1 MRAASM
7 KTGLEF
13 PARGPGWLNAGLVAM
28 LLLLAGG
35 APLAAG
41 RDWTPLDRGRA
52 LEQTRSPQND
62 QRRLAYGRL
71 AEIGTMEDV
80 PVLLA
85 ALWDEEEL
93 IRGMAEISVWGIWMR
108 AGDSNVD
115 PLFQAGIALITLNE
129 PQAAIEKL
137 NDVITLRPEFA
148 EAWNRRGDAWDQA
161 GDDARALADYL
172 RAIDLNP
179 YHFGALESCGRI
191 WFERRDNR
199 KAAEY
204 FRRAVEI
211 NPNLWNVVDV
221 LRKLES
227 ALENDRI

>member
-1 MRAASM
+1 MRAESM
-7 KTGLEF
+7 RTGLEF
-13 PARGPGWLNAGLVAM
+13 PARGAGWLNAGWVVL
-28 LLLLAGG
+28 LLLLAGA
-35 APLAAG
+35 APPAAG
-41 RDWTPLDRGRA
+41 RDWTPPDRGRA
-52 LEQTRSPQND
+52 LEQTRSTQID

-85 ALWDEEEL
+85 ALWDEEDL

-115 PLFQAGIALITLNE
+115 PLFQASIALITVNE

-137 NDVITLRPEFA
+137 NDVIALRPEFA
-148 EAWNRRGDAWDQA
+148 EAWNRRGDAWEQA
-161 GDDARALADYL
+161 GDDARALADYTQ
-172 RAIDLNP
+172 AIDLNP

-191 WFERRDNR
+191 WFERRENR
-199 KAAEY
+199 KAAEF

-221 LRKLES
+221 LRKLETV
-227 ALENDRI
+227 LENDRI